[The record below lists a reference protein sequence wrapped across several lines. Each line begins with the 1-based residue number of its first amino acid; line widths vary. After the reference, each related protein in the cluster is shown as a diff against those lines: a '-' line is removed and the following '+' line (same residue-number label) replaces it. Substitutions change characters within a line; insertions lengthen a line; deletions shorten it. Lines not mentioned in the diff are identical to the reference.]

1 MLKKQL
7 AARRRSRFKQLAALY
22 GWLIMTAVLALVLT
36 FGSYAKGRSAAIQR
50 YRDECIG
57 VEKKHR
63 SEFTVLYVDEYR
75 ASNCEEAIR
84 LIWGEDAM
92 KPWLAEQEKLEAQP

>member
-1 MLKKQL
+1 MGPPIVGAL
-7 AARRRSRFKQLAALY
+7 AVIGLSIGCYRQ
-22 GWLIMTAVLALVLT
+22 
-36 FGSYAKGRSAAIQR
+36 GRNDVVQR

-63 SEFTVLYVDEYR
+63 GEFTLLCVDEYR

-92 KPWLAEQEKLEAQP
+92 KPWLAEQEKLEAPP